1 MQFDKPGR
9 IFEAEAIE
17 NSLKKIGDRI
27 LAEFKDRSQELL
39 LLGIQRR
46 GVPFAR
52 RLSGYIQEKGGFE
65 IPVGTLDIT
74 MYRDDIGMRKVLPV
88 IHETCIPDI
97 NGKILILCDDVL
109 QAGRTIRAAL
119 DAITDFGRPAII
131 RLAVLFDR
139 GCHEFPIAA
148 DYVGESVEI
157 PDGFKISVHWM
168 EIDGA
173 DFVKILE
180 KKIWR

>member
-1 MQFDKPGR
+1 MYFDKPGR
-9 IFEAEAIE
+9 IFEADKIE
-17 NSLKKIGDRI
+17 TILQKIGDEI
-27 LAEFKDRSQELL
+27 TAEFKGRFQDVC

-52 RLSGYIQEKGGFE
+52 RLSSYIQSKTGYEL
-65 IPVGTLDIT
+65 PVGTLDIT
-74 MYRDDIGMRKVLPV
+74 MYRDDIGLRRILPV
-88 IHETCIPDI
+88 IQETNIPDI
-97 NGKILILCDDVL
+97 NGKAVILCDDVL

-139 GCHEFPIAA
+139 GSHEFPIAA
-148 DYVGESVEI
+148 DYAGAELQI
-157 PDGFKISVHWM
+157 PDGYKISVHWK
-168 EIDGA
+168 EIDDA
-173 DFVKILE
+173 DFVKIME

>member
-9 IFEAEAIE
+9 IFEAEQIAAT
-17 NSLKKIGDRI
+17 LQKVGDEI
-27 LAEFKDRSQELL
+27 IAEFREKTEDLL

-46 GVPFAR
+46 GVPLAN
-52 RLSGYIQEKGGFE
+52 RLSRYIKEKLGVE
-65 IPVGTLDIT
+65 IPVGTLDIS
-74 MYRDDIGMRKVLPV
+74 MYRDDIGMRRTLPV
-88 IHETCIPDI
+88 IHETNIPDI
-97 NGKILILCDDVL
+97 NGKTVILCDDVL

-148 DYVGESVEI
+148 DYTGMAISI
-157 PDGFKISVHWM
+157 PEGFKISVHWV
-168 EIDGA
+168 EIDGS

-180 KKIWR
+180 KKIGR

>member
-1 MQFDKPGR
+1 MHFDKPGR
-9 IFEAEAIE
+9 IFEADAIE
-17 NSLKKIGDRI
+17 SSLTKIGDRI

-39 LLGIQRR
+39 FLGIQRR

-52 RLSGYIQEKGGFE
+52 RLSEYIQKKSGFE

-88 IHETCIPDI
+88 IHETCI
-97 NGKILILCDDVL
+97 
-109 QAGRTIRAAL
+109 
-119 DAITDFGRPAII
+119 TDFGRPAII

-148 DYVGESVEI
+148 DYVGEAVEI